1 MGGHDDFTTLAIS
14 TDRDLKDHPNF
25 SHTHPAL
32 ERLFSPFSIKNS
44 ASKKDGLISVEDVS
58 IKKNK
63 VMNVFDSF
71 PIILRKSEYRTSSEL
86 NAQQICQHL

>member
-14 TDRDLKDHPNF
+14 TDRDLKNHPNF

-44 ASKKDGLISVEDVS
+44 ASKKDGLISAEDVS
-58 IKKNK
+58 IKQKA
-63 VMNVFDSF
+63 
-71 PIILRKSEYRTSSEL
+71 R
-86 NAQQICQHL
+86 